1 MGWREKPMSSGLGR
15 AVLSAAAGWLLLWH
29 AGNGAAQP
37 VFQTGADVEVTEDG
51 LHPLD
56 RSIMGVAWVRP
67 DADLSDYTSVFAM
80 PAGVQFRDVP
90 DRWYT
95 RRTMETAEAFHVSE
109 ERKTRLR
116 EMFRESFSEAITDV
130 RAYELADGPGRDV
143 LLVQAFLTD
152 VISGVPPDL
161 PGSAITNIKWAWEA
175 NIVLEL
181 RDAMSDTVLA
191 RTVERQRMDGP
202 FDAAIVAA
210 LTPTIVDGWSR
221 LLVRRLTA
229 LRDLYPSRL
238 QRLDERN
245 RE

>member
-1 MGWREKPMSSGLGR
+1 MNRGLGMR
-15 AVLSAAAGWLLLWH
+15 MLSAAAGCALLWH
-29 AGNGAAQP
+29 AGESGAQP

-56 RSIMGVAWVRP
+56 RSIMGAAWVRP
-67 DADLSDYTSVFAM
+67 DADLSDYTRIYAM
-80 PAGVQFRDVP
+80 PAGVQFRDIP

-95 RRTMETAEAFHVSE
+95 IRTMETASAFHVSD
-109 ERKTRLR
+109 ERQTQLR
-116 EMFRESFSEAITDV
+116 EVFRESFSETVSEARV
-130 RAYELADGPGRDV
+130 YEPADGPGRDV

-152 VISGVPPDL
+152 VISGVPPDI

-181 RDAMSDTVLA
+181 RDSMSDTVLA

-202 FDAAIVAA
+202 FDATLVAA
-210 LTPTIVDGWSR
+210 LTPNIVDGWSR

-229 LRDLYPSRL
+229 LRGLYPSRL
-238 QRLDERN
+238 QRLDERS